1 MFLHIYAQQPIGRR
15 HAWLCLW
22 LTASV
27 SSSYCGR
34 VAHKQSVFFLL
45 YPAQK
50 SLHCVHC
57 IRFGDERRKCNVQL
71 KARRHPA
78 KNGLGFSDVEKK
90 STWSGW
96 AVKALVNILIER
108 EEGILLSSGH
118 IRCFIRWAC
127 EQRRA
132 LRFVEEMPDLRNA
145 NVTRLVFILLQR
157 FSYRF

>member
-1 MFLHIYAQQPIGRR
+1 M
-15 HAWLCLW
+15 
-22 LTASV
+22 
-27 SSSYCGR
+27 
-34 VAHKQSVFFLL
+34 
-45 YPAQK
+45 
-50 SLHCVHC
+50 
-57 IRFGDERRKCNVQL
+57 
-71 KARRHPA
+71 
-78 KNGLGFSDVEKK
+78 EKK

-118 IRCFIRWAC
+118 VRCFISWAC